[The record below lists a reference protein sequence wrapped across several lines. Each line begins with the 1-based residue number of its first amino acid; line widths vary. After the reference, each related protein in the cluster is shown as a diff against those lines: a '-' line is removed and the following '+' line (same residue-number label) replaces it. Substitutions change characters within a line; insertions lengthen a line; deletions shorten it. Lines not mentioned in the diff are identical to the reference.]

1 MIKTV
6 FAIIFFVICSTS
18 LFAQDNSDHE
28 MAIQYYQNG
37 DYQKA
42 AVLLEKLVFKTKNEA
57 YLDMYFNALLKSKQ
71 YEIADKAIK
80 KLIRQNPESLKYD
93 LLLGRIYKE
102 KGDPENSAKAFDH
115 LLLALPDDEAKIRS
129 LANDIYQLGEYDLAA
144 GVFLQGRKNL
154 KNDQA
159 FTFELLSIYRFKKDK
174 NKLIEEYLNALSTM
188 PQLLQ
193 QAETVLPA
201 VFETNS
207 DYLTLQSALLKRIQ
221 KDPQNESYSKLLI
234 WQYIQQKDYEMALR
248 QLIAQDK
255 RIKDN
260 GTILFQHAQLFAS
273 NKAYDTAIKAY
284 TYLMLKGKESEYY
297 LSSRLAVIDARYQLL
312 LAGKNDKKDI
322 ITLADQY
329 QEILNEYGSNSRTLF
344 ALRKWAGLQTYYLQ
358 APEKAES
365 VLEAAIKLPGISS
378 IESGELKLELGDV
391 YRLTKQPWE
400 AILMYG
406 QVAKEFENQNIG
418 TEAKYRSARLSFEQ
432 GNFSYAKSQA
442 DVLKAS
448 TEQLIANDA
457 LNLSLLIS
465 DHLQSA
471 ADTLALKMYAAA
483 GALQFRNLSAAA
495 IAKVDSISLLY
506 PKNSLKDDILMFK
519 SDIYIKNKDFL
530 LAVPLLKELI
540 NQQQKG
546 NWADEALFILAGLYE
561 DQLND
566 PEQAKTLYQQLITDF
581 PGSMFVNEAR
591 KHFRKIRGDN
601 IES

>member
-6 FAIIFFVICSTS
+6 FAIIFFLTCSIP
-18 LFAQDNSDHE
+18 LFAQDNNDNE
-28 MAIQYYQNG
+28 MAMQYYQNG

-42 AVLLEKLVFKTKNEA
+42 CLLLEKIVFKTKNEA
-57 YLDMYFNALLKSKQ
+57 YLDLYFNALLKSKQ

-80 KLIRQNPESLKYD
+80 KLIRQNPESLKYE

-102 KGDPENSAKAFDH
+102 KGDLENSAKAFER
-115 LLLALPDDEAKIRS
+115 LLRALPDDEAKIRS
-129 LANDIYQLGEYDLAA
+129 LANDTYQLGEYDLAA
-144 GVFLQGRKNL
+144 GVFSQGRKNL

-159 FTFELLSIYRFKKDK
+159 FTFELLSLYRFKKEK

-188 PQLLQ
+188 PQMLQ
-193 QAETVLPA
+193 QAETVLPS
-201 VFETNS
+201 VFETNA
-207 DYLTLQSALLKRIQ
+207 DYLTLQNALLKRIQ
-221 KDPQNESYSKLLI
+221 KDPQNEAYSKLLI
-234 WQYIQQKDYEMALR
+234 WQYIQQENYEMALR

-260 GTILFQHAQLFAS
+260 GVILFQHAQLFAS

-284 TYLMLKGKESEYY
+284 TYLLLKGKESEYY
-297 LSSRLAVIDARYQLL
+297 LPSKLAMIDARYQLL
-312 LAGKNDKKDI
+312 LAGKNDKKDVI
-322 ITLADQY
+322 ILADQY
-329 QEILNEYGSNSRTLF
+329 QEILNEYGSNTRTLF
-344 ALRKWAGLQTYYLQ
+344 ALRKWANLQTYYLQ
-358 APEKAES
+358 DPKKAETA
-365 VLEAAIKLPGISS
+365 LETAIKLPGISS
-378 IESGELKLELGDV
+378 TEMGEMKLELGDI
-391 YRLTKQPWE
+391 YRLTQQPWE
-400 AILMYG
+400 AILLYG

-465 DHLQSA
+465 DHLETA
-471 ADTLALKMYAAA
+471 TDTLALKMYAAA

-495 IAKVDSISLLY
+495 IAKVDSIPLLY
-506 PKNSLKDDILMFK
+506 PKNSLTDDILMFK
-519 SDIYIKNKDFL
+519 SDIYIKNRDFL

-540 NQQQKG
+540 NHQQKG

-581 PGSMFVNEAR
+581 PGSMFVTEAR

>member
-6 FAIIFFVICSTS
+6 FAIIFFLACSIT
-18 LFAQDNSDHE
+18 LFAQDNNDNE
-28 MAIQYYQNG
+28 MAMQYYQNG

-42 AVLLEKLVFKTKNEA
+42 AVLLEKIVFKTKNEA
-57 YLDMYFNALLKSKQ
+57 YLDLYFNALLKSKQ

-80 KLIRQNPESLKYD
+80 KLIRQNPESLKYA

-102 KGDPENSAKAFDH
+102 KGDLENSAKAFDN
-115 LLLALPDDEAKIRS
+115 LLRALPDDEAKIRS
-129 LANDIYQLGEYDLAA
+129 LANDIYQLGEYELAVN
-144 GVFLQGRKNL
+144 VFLQGRKNL

-159 FTFELLSIYRFKKDK
+159 FTFELLSLYRFKKEK
-174 NKLIEEYLNALSTM
+174 IKLSEEYLNALSTM
-188 PQLLQ
+188 PQMLQ
-193 QAETVLPA
+193 QAETVLPS
-201 VFETNS
+201 VFETNA
-207 DYLTLQSALLKRIQ
+207 DYLTLQNSLLRRIQ

-260 GTILFQHAQLFAS
+260 GTILFQHAQLFTS
-273 NKAYDTAIKAY
+273 NKAFDTAIKAY
-284 TYLMLKGKESEYY
+284 TYLLLKGKEGEYY
-297 LSSRLAVIDARYQLL
+297 LPSKLAMIDARYQLL
-312 LAGKNDKKDI
+312 LAGKNDKKDVI
-322 ITLADQY
+322 ILADQY
-329 QEILNEYGSNSRTLF
+329 QEILNEYGSNARTLF
-344 ALRKWAGLQTYYLQ
+344 ALRKWANLQTYYLQ
-358 APEKAES
+358 DPKKAEAA
-365 VLEAAIKLPGISS
+365 LETAIKLPGISS
-378 IESGELKLELGDV
+378 TEMGEMKLELGDI
-391 YRLTKQPWE
+391 YRLTQQPWE

-465 DHLQSA
+465 DHLETST
-471 ADTLALKMYAAA
+471 DTLALKMYAAA

-495 IAKVDSISLLY
+495 IAKVDSIPILY
-506 PKNSLKDDILMFK
+506 PKNSLTDDILMFK
-519 SDIYIKNKDFL
+519 SDIYIKNRDFL

-540 NQQQKG
+540 NHQQKG

-581 PGSMFVNEAR
+581 PGSMFVTEAR

>member
-6 FAIIFFVICSTS
+6 FAIIFFLTCSIP
-18 LFAQDNSDHE
+18 LFAQDNNDNE
-28 MAIQYYQNG
+28 MAMQYYQNG

-42 AVLLEKLVFKTKNEA
+42 SALLEKLVFKTKNEA
-57 YLDMYFNALLKSKQ
+57 YLDLYFNALLKSKQ
-71 YEIADKAIK
+71 YETADKVIK
-80 KLIRQNPESLKYD
+80 KLIRQNPESLKYK
-93 LLLGRIYKE
+93 LLSGRIYKE
-102 KGDPENSAKAFDH
+102 KGDLENSTKAFDQ
-115 LLLALPDDEAKIRS
+115 LLRALPDDEAKIRS

-154 KNDQA
+154 KNEQA
-159 FTFELLSIYRFKKDK
+159 FTFELLSLYRFKKDK
-174 NKLIEEYLNALSTM
+174 NRLSEEYLNALSTM
-188 PQLLQ
+188 PQMLQ
-193 QAETVLPA
+193 QAETVIPS
-201 VFETNS
+201 VFETNA
-207 DYLTLQSALLKRIQ
+207 DYLTLQNALLKRIQ
-221 KDPQNESYSKLLI
+221 KDPQNESYSQLLI

-260 GTILFQHAQLFAS
+260 GTILFQHAQLFVS

-284 TYLMLKGKESEYY
+284 TYLLLKGKESEYY
-297 LSSRLAVIDARYQLL
+297 LPSKLAMIDARYQLL
-312 LAGKNDKKDI
+312 LAGKNDKKDVI
-322 ITLADQY
+322 ILADQY
-329 QEILNEYGSNSRTLF
+329 QEILNEYGSNARTLF
-344 ALRKWAGLQTYYLQ
+344 ALRKWANLQTYYLQ
-358 APEKAES
+358 DPKKAEAA
-365 VLEAAIKLPGISS
+365 LETAIKLPGISNT
-378 IESGELKLELGDV
+378 EMGEIKLELGDI
-391 YRLTKQPWE
+391 YRLTQQPWE

-465 DHLQSA
+465 DHLETVT
-471 ADTLALKMYAAA
+471 DTLALKMYAAA

-495 IAKVDSISLLY
+495 IAKVDSIPLLY
-506 PKNSLKDDILMFK
+506 PKNSLTDDILMFK
-519 SDIYIKNKDFL
+519 SDIYIKNRNFS

-540 NQQQKG
+540 SHQQKG

-581 PGSMFVNEAR
+581 PGSMFVTEAR

>member
-6 FAIIFFVICSTS
+6 FAIISFLICSSS
-18 LFAQDNSDHE
+18 LFAQDNNDHE
-28 MAIQYYQNG
+28 MAMQYYQNG

-42 AVLLEKLVFKTKNEA
+42 AVLLEKL
-57 YLDMYFNALLKSKQ
+57 
-71 YEIADKAIK
+71 
-80 KLIRQNPESLKYD
+80 IRKNPESLKYE

-102 KGDPENSAKAFDH
+102 KGDLENSAKAFDH
-115 LLLALPDDEAKIRS
+115 LLRALPDDEAKIRS

-144 GVFLQGRKNL
+144 SVFLQGRKKL

-174 NKLIEEYLNALSTM
+174 NRLIEEYLNALSAM

-193 QAETVLPA
+193 QAEAVLPS
-201 VFETNS
+201 VFETNA
-207 DYLTLQSALLKRIQ
+207 DYLTLQSALLKMIQ
-221 KDPQNESYSKLLI
+221 KQPQNESYSKLLI

-255 RIKDN
+255 RIKDD
-260 GTILFQHAQLFAS
+260 GTILFQHARLFAS
-273 NKAYDTAIKAY
+273 GKAYDTAIKAY
-284 TYLMLKGKESEYY
+284 TYLLLKGKESEYY
-297 LSSRLAVIDARYQLL
+297 LPSKLAMIDARYQLL
-312 LAGKNDKKDI
+312 LAGKNEKKDVI
-322 ITLADQY
+322 ILADQY
-329 QEILNEYGSNSRTLF
+329 QEILNEYGSNTRTLF
-344 ALRKWAGLQTYYLQ
+344 ALRKWANLQTYYLQ

-365 VLEAAIKLPGISS
+365 ALETAIKLPGISS
-378 IESGELKLELGDV
+378 TEMGEMKLELGDI
-391 YRLTKQPWE
+391 YRLTQQPWE

-432 GNFSYAKSQA
+432 GNFNYAKSQA

-457 LNLSLLIS
+457 FNLSLLIS
-465 DHLQSA
+465 DHLETA
-471 ADTLALKMYAAA
+471 ADTLALQMYAAA

-495 IAKVDSISLLY
+495 IAKVDSIPLLY
-506 PKNSLKDDILMFK
+506 PKNTLTDDILMFK

-540 NQQQKG
+540 NHQQKG

-581 PGSMFVNEAR
+581 PGSMFVTEAR